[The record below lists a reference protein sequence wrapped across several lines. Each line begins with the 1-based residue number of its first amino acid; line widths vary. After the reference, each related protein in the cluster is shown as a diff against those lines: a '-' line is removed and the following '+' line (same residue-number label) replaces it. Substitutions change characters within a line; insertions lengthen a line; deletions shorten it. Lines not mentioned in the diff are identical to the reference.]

1 MDTVPIHTLTGG
13 QLNAALSRAVVQL
26 HNQYLGRGPT
36 KGHAFHRGNVV
47 VVILEDT
54 LTRAERSLVDGG
66 KDEVVREMRRQLLAT
81 MRRDLIGAVEELT
94 ERRVV
99 SLLADNDIA
108 PDIAAEVFVPDRALP
123 AG

>member
-1 MDTVPIHTLTGG
+1 MEAQPTNNLTGG

-26 HNQYLGRGPT
+26 HTHYLGRGPT

-54 LTRAERSLVDGG
+54 LTRAERSLIGAG
-66 KDEVVREMRRQLLAT
+66 KEEVVRDMRRQLVAT
-81 MRRDLIGAVEELT
+81 MRRDLVGAVEQLT
-94 ERRVV
+94 ARRVV
-99 SLLADNDIA
+99 SLLADADVA
-108 PDIAAEVFVPDRALP
+108 PDVAAEVFILDRALA